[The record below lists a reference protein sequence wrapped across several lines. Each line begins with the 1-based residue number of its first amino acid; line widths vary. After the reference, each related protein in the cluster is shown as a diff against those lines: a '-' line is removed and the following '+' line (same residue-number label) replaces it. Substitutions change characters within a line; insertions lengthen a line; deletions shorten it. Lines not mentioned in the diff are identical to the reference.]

1 MVRSPSK
8 LSRRTFAGALAAA
21 GGLAALGSG
30 PRIAASTGPSG
41 PTLQRAIPAS
51 GERLPVIGMGSWI
64 TFNVGNDQALRDQ
77 RVQVLQAFLDGGG
90 GMIDS

>member
-1 MVRSPSK
+1 
-8 LSRRTFAGALAAA
+8 
-21 GGLAALGSG
+21 
-30 PRIAASTGPSG
+30 
-41 PTLQRAIPAS
+41 
-51 GERLPVIGMGSWI
+51 MGSWI